1 MTRIRDI
8 ARIIGRSEAPN
19 TNNRQYI
26 TEAPFD
32 SAKVTNIIRTES
44 SPIANYDSIDALP
57 TSGLTL
63 GDRAFIKTDSNN
75 ARFYISNGS
84 GWYNAA
90 LFNTSPSITLDSD
103 SYSIDS
109 DDGTTVITISDSDF
123 DQANL
128 LAPTIAFIPSN
139 ITDSAVNTSISG
151 DTITLSL
158 RDSASGVYD
167 AKIIVSRSDGNAV
180 STDSASLNITLASI
194 VSLTAS
200 SSSVNEGNSVTFTL
214 VTTVYDSGSTFNYTI
229 TGIQAEDIEDSL
241 TGTMT
246 IANDSARATITT
258 VKDQT
263 TEGDQTMTFTIDNT
277 SFSENVTISD
287 TSDAP
292 TSNEQY
298 EFRGGTTTVT
308 NGQTLVTQYIGSKGN
323 STADNNAA
331 YAVYNAFK
339 SKTWKYLRLYDV
351 NGSLRGTVTMR
362 YDGVQVQGHSVSSGR
377 QGQAELAVIWK
388 QVGSQGGGS
397 YGPVQASSG
406 GGYDAITKMVA
417 EREDGTIVHT
427 LITG

>member
-8 ARIIGRSEAPN
+8 ARILGRSREPN
-19 TNNRQYI
+19 TSKVHFVTNVPI
-26 TEAPFD
+26 D
-32 SAKVTNIIRTES
+32 SAEVTNYYQRES
-44 SPIANYDSIDALP
+44 TPIVAYDSIGALP
-57 TSGLTL
+57 TSGLSN

-75 ARFYISNGS
+75 ARFYISNGY

-109 DDGTTVITISDSDF
+109 DNGTAIITISDSDF

-128 LAPTIAFIPSN
+128 AAPTIAFIPAN
-139 ITDSAVNTSISG
+139 ITDSAVNTLISG

-158 RDSASGVYD
+158 RDSAAGVYD
-167 AKIIVSRSDGNAV
+167 AKMIVSRSDGNAI
-180 STDSASLNITLASI
+180 STDSASLNITLEAI

-200 SSSVNEGNSVTFTL
+200 SASINEGQSVTFTL

-229 TGIQAEDIEDSL
+229 TGVEAADLEDSL

-246 IANDSARATITT
+246 IANDSAQVTITT
-258 VKDQT
+258 IKDQT
-263 TEGDQTMTFTIDNT
+263 TEGDQTMTLTIDNT

-298 EFRGGTTTVT
+298 EFRGGLTSVS
-308 NGQTLVTQYIGSKGN
+308 NGFTFVHQYIGSKGN

-339 SKTWKYLRLYDV
+339 GKTWKYLRLYDV

-362 YDGVQVQGHSVSSGR
+362 YDGVQVQGHTVSNGR
-377 QGQAELAVIWK
+377 QGQAEKVVIFK
-388 QVGSQGGGS
+388 QSGTQGGGS
-397 YGPVQASSG
+397 YGAALA